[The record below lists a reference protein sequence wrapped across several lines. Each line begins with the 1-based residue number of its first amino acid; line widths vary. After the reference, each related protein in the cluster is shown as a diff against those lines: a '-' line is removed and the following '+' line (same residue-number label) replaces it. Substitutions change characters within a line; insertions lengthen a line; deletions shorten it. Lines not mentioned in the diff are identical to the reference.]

1 MWTERVGRR
10 REEEQA
16 ATRKR
21 RHGNTGLK
29 HHHQDIWHGSRHTL
43 FFKKKSQN
51 KNNRAAVHGVCR
63 RGRPGHQPSLS
74 ELLVSIALAQWWCS
88 SFLWSLPALSH
99 LCLSLKS
106 RSLYLCPLSS
116 NDCKVA
122 GFWHQVL
129 ATAHDGRQWVRVCAC
144 PVARVPLSNSNTLT
158 LTPADGRR
166 SSRSPPRP
174 VRRPTPGRRAA
185 LLDQPAAALKAGR
198 PPPAHGVGSGK
209 RHPLLHGQN
218 HGKTTQQWFL
228 RFRPVA
234 RRF

>member
-158 LTPADGRR
+158 RTRGWAPLVALASVPSGARHPAGGWLSSISQPRLSRPEGRR
-166 SSRSPPRP
+166 PRM
-174 VRRPTPGRRAA
+174 VWGAA
-185 LLDQPAAALKAGR
+185 KGT
-198 PPPAHGVGSGK
+198 HF
-209 RHPLLHGQN
+209 LHGRN